1 MTDEAATPAPAA
13 PAAPAPRER
22 LRRAA
27 PWLAVGLLGLV
38 TQGLAASPAL
48 YAGPSDAASYVAL
61 ARGAP
66 SRALFDGRE
75 YVLHPP
81 LHPLLIRATSLVTGL
96 GCDRAG
102 VVLAAACTVCL
113 GLLTFGLARRAL
125 DSTAGGLAAAALLLA
140 SRGAV
145 FLGQGTWREPL
156 QTLLV
161 YGLLALLVLRPPS
174 RGGAAAGVALAA
186 LGGLLWDPLVLL
198 APLLLGGGVWLRRPA
213 LLAAAAAL
221 VLVWGGW
228 ALHRRGVLAAEAE
241 YPAGIDGLV
250 EETRDAPAAALLN
263 PNFLP
268 RTARHNAFFWGAE
281 ATPLRP
287 LELAAPWFAADEA
300 PWLEVPPGAGLTT
313 ACLALLALAV
323 PGLLLVV
330 DRAREAGRLRELAV
344 ALACV
349 GLLGAPAALGR
360 TPRYGYAWLP
370 LVALL
375 CGAVVARLERRAGS
389 RRAELAGLG
398 LALAVVVAWVP
409 GHRHCAWT
417 RAQRFDGEG
426 VAAWLAAG
434 RLGPELAVAAPVGL
448 TQDLCWVAPGAR
460 VVTLPLGPDGLE
472 RLLVGR
478 RAPLVVLPFELA
490 VAARPGRTRAEAEE
504 AQGVPAVR
512 AVHAAV
518 AAGRATR
525 LGTVVEAEVTDRPR
539 ARLWDLFWWPEAA
552 GGAPAPAPFGLFVAP
567 GAEEA
572 LRAALAAGAVSPQ
585 ARALLAQRSQ

>member
-1 MTDEAATPAPAA
+1 MSEPDAPAPAA
-13 PAAPAPRER
+13 RSLP
-22 LRRAA
+22 
-27 PWLAVGLLGLV
+27 PWLAWTAVALLGLV
-38 TQGLAASPAL
+38 TQALAASPAL

-66 SRALFDGRE
+66 SRALYDGRP

-81 LHPLLIRATSLVTGL
+81 LHPLLIRATAAVTGL

-102 VVLAAACTVCL
+102 VVLAGLCTIGL
-113 GLLTFGLARRAL
+113 GLLTFALARGAL
-125 DSTAGGLAAAALLLA
+125 DSTAGGLVAAALFHA

-174 RGGAAAGVALAA
+174 RGRAAAGVALAA

-198 APLLLGGGVWLRRPA
+198 APLLAGGALWLRRPA
-213 LLAAAAAL
+213 LLAAAVAL

-228 ALHRRGVLAAEAE
+228 AVHRRALLAGEAE

-250 EETRDAPAAALLN
+250 ESTADAPAAALLN

-268 RTARHNAFFWGAE
+268 LTARHNAFFWSTAL
-281 ATPLRP
+281 TPLRP

-300 PWLEVPPGAGLTT
+300 PWLEVPPAPALTT
-313 ACLALLALAV
+313 ACLGVLALAA
-323 PGLLLVV
+323 PGLLLLVG
-330 DRAREAGRLRELAV
+330 RARRAGLLAPLCV

-349 GLLGAPAALGR
+349 GLLGGPAAIGR

-370 LVALL
+370 LLATLA
-375 CGAVVARLERRAGS
+375 GAVVARAERRLGPGRTTA
-389 RRAELAGLG
+389 AALG
-398 LALAVVVAWVP
+398 LVGLLVVAWLP
-409 GHRHCAWT
+409 GHRASAWT
-417 RAQRFDGEG
+417 RPQRFEGAG
-426 VAAWLAAG
+426 VAAWLSVAP
-434 RLGPELAVAAPVGL
+434 LGSDLAVAAPVGL
-448 TQDLCWVAPGAR
+448 TQDLCWTLPGRR
-460 VVTLPLGPDGLE
+460 VVTLPLGAEGLD
-472 RLLVGR
+472 RLLAGR

-490 VAARPGRTRAEAEE
+490 VAERPGRTREEAEAL
-504 AQGVPAVR
+504 QGVPALRAIHAAAAGGR
-512 AVHAAV
+512 AV
-518 AAGRATR
+518 R

-539 ARLWDLFWWPEAA
+539 ARLWDLFWWTEA
-552 GGAPAPAPFGLFVAP
+552 GGPAPPPFGVLVAP
-567 GAEEA
+567 GDEEA
-572 LRAALAAGAVSPQ
+572 LRAALLAGALSAQ